1 MLVTGYMLKEALKM
15 KALEL
20 TTIQTQFDESLYR
33 FEGEDKQHPKE
44 VADAIRKLEAEIV
57 ELQTAQDYYNLNVKV
72 DVTEVGEQWPLCKA
86 VKAVGGAGRVA
97 KMWRTAAH
105 GEKRDRWDRSRS
117 MTRNKDDEVAMPTV
131 TKPEALAEAR
141 ATEKF
146 ASQLRNAIAVGNTD
160 AIDVPWVTEELLK

>member
-1 MLVTGYMLKEALKM
+1 MLVTGYQLKEALKM

-20 TTIQTQFDESLYR
+20 STIQTQFDESLYR
-33 FEGEDKQHPKE
+33 FEGEEKQHPKD
-44 VADAIRKLEAEIV
+44 VADAIRQLENEIV

-72 DVTEVGEQWPLCKA
+72 DVSGEQWSLCKA

-117 MTRNKDDEVAMPTV
+117 MTRNKDDEIAIPTV
-131 TKPEALAEAR
+131 TKPEALSEAR
-141 ATEKF
+141 AAEKF

-160 AIDVPWVTEELLK
+160 TIEISWVTEKLFK